1 MDLPNSGIKFKYLAL
16 QADSLPSESPEK
28 PQFQNLIKCLVVDIS
43 NSLSICQQQHI
54 LCRFRIFPHWFLVHV
69 STEELRWAIHEQAFA
84 FKIVFIFT
92 LNFSVRLI
100 FI

>member
-1 MDLPNSGIKFKYLAL
+1 MEFSRQEYRSGFPFPSPGDLPDPGIKPRSSTL

-43 NSLSICQQQHI
+43 DSLFICQQHI

-69 STEELRWAIHEQAFA
+69 STEELQWAIH
-84 FKIVFIFT
+84 
-92 LNFSVRLI
+92 
-100 FI
+100 